1 MRRHLEGIDLATTYA
16 LLRRATP
23 LAVEPLDDALATT
36 HALLR
41 RATSRL
47 EAQAFFLFATT
58 HALLRRA
65 TGMSNPFESVGKCYN
80 SRSPAESDGP
90 V

>member
-41 RATSRL
+41 RATVILTEFVIR
-47 EAQAFFLFATT
+47 
-58 HALLRRA
+58 
-65 TGMSNPFESVGKCYN
+65 CYIKLWELAK
-80 SRSPAESDGP
+80 SICLCTRI
-90 V
+90 